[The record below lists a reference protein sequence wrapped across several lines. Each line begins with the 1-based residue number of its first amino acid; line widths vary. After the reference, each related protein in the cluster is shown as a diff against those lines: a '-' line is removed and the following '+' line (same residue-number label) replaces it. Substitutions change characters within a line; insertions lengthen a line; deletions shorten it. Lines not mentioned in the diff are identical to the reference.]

1 MKNYYFFLC
10 LIVCTFFSSCD
21 EDEKET
27 IPPVVTITSPSASG
41 KLLKTV
47 TIAASATDDSGIA
60 SVKILVDDTL
70 LEEFAEGEVSHEW
83 NTETA
88 SDGAHTITVI
98 ATDRVGNEGSAT
110 LAVEVFND
118 KKAPVVTIATPA
130 TQPFVKSTVKISGS
144 VTDDS
149 ALESIK
155 IYAGDAL
162 LTTITNSNSF
172 SFDWDTKTI
181 ADGNHTIK
189 VTAVDNRGN
198 EASAISQVK
207 VYNYFVTLNVVNPN
221 VPSHVVLWYLISKY
235 DGTLIQ
241 AKPYVAGESKIRF
254 ETPDN
259 FNPDERY
266 VFTSFQHIGKFEGYS
281 IQSNLFAE
289 AGFKPGEIKVTPNH
303 SYSSSTTNDLIGYH
317 TMKIADAS
325 PYQYHYVKGVN
336 MYSTTQ
342 QGSTMSIDMG
352 MYTSDNNSLNPTVA
366 LLRNADEA
374 PRFKS
379 FTGLQVGATTQ
390 TAFDD
395 FTPMVGNRIAAAAD
409 ATYTYDGVYGVTG
422 SNYTE
427 TNLVWTYSSF
437 LSPAKAHYLYH
448 PSGGF
453 SEYIFSA
460 QEGAPSSN
468 NFHMHIGAQAPSTFM
483 RSNAAVSSYSKQ
495 NRTVNFQTTGVYDL
509 AHLSGSHN
517 EGIGEDFRVYYWSL
531 QWPDGINQ
539 SITLPQLPAALAA
552 YNFPDLNT
560 IAFSNAN
567 FFDYVGFDGW
577 EAVKNY
583 INSNPGGNLFSVSKD
598 YVSKSVKLPSTGGR
612 MKEDSFS
619 ETHKLMLQT
628 GKQMG
633 LMPMYYKER

>member
-70 LEEFAEGEVSHEW
+70 LEEFAKGEVSHEW

-110 LAVEVFND
+110 LAVEVLND

-207 VYNYFVTLNVVNPN
+207 VYNYFITLNVVNPK
-221 VPSHVVLWYLISKY
+221 VPSHVELWYLISKY

-241 AKPYVAGESKIRF
+241 AKPYVAGETKIRF

-266 VFTSFQHIGKFEGYS
+266 VFTSFQHIGKFEGYA
-281 IQSNLFAE
+281 IQNYLFAE
-289 AGFKPGEIKVTPNH
+289 AGYMPGEKNITPSH
-303 SYSSSTTNDLIGYH
+303 TYGTSVDDPFLGYH
-317 TMKIADAS
+317 TITITNVPA
-325 PYQYHYVKGVN
+325 YQHVFMKGVSFAS
-336 MYSTTQ
+336 YTQ
-342 QGSTMSIDMG
+342 QANQLSIQMG
-352 MYTSDNNSLNPTVA
+352 MYTSSNNNLNPTIG
-366 LLRNADEA
+366 LLRNTDEV

-379 FTGLQVGATTQ
+379 FTGLQKDGITQ
-390 TAFDD
+390 TSFDD
-395 FTPMVGNRIAAAAD
+395 FTPMVGNKIAAAAG
-409 ATYTYDGVYGVTG
+409 AEYTYDGVYGVNG
-422 SNYTE
+422 SNYNESNT
-427 TNLVWTYSSF
+427 VWTYSGYMGATKS
-437 LSPAKAHYLYH
+437 HYLYH
-448 PSGGF
+448 PSAGF
-453 SEYIFSA
+453 PEYIFSA
-460 QEGAPSSN
+460 QEGGMGLN
-468 NFHMHIGAQAPSTFM
+468 EFYMHVGASAPSTFM
-483 RSNAAVSSYSKQ
+483 RTNAAVSSYNKQ
-495 NRTVNFQTTGVYDL
+495 NRTLNLQTTGVYDL
-509 AHLSGSHN
+509 AIVSGNRN
-517 EGIGEDFRVYYWSL
+517 EGAGDNLTVHYWSVQL
-531 QWPDGINQ
+531 PDGTNH
-539 SITLPQLPAALAA
+539 SITLPQLPATFAS

-560 IAFSNAN
+560 TPFNNIS
-567 FFDYVGFDGW
+567 FFDYSGFNGFDT
-577 EAVKNY
+577 VKNY
-583 INSNPGGNLFSVSKD
+583 ISSNPGGSLFSVAKD
-598 YVSKSVKLPSTGGR
+598 YMSKSVQLPNPGGR

-633 LMPMYYKER
+633 LIPMYYKER